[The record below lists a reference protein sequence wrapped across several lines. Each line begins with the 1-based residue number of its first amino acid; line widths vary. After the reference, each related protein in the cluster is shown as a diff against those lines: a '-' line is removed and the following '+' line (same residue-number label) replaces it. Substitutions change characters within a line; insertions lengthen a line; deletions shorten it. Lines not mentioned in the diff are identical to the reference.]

1 MLGHETR
8 SIGDVRTNRR
18 EFNQDG
24 VTVIQEPGRTI
35 VREDDR
41 VFIRHDENDRFRDL
55 GGDMRSERRGNEIAT
70 IYRRPDG
77 DEIVTVTDENGYLL
91 RRIRRDRDGREVVI
105 IDNGFR
111 EPPRSFEDEVVV
123 LPPPLIEIPRDR
135 YVVDAGGADESVIHE
150 ALFAPP
156 LSRLPRR
163 YTLDEVRNSASLR
176 AYTRSVD
183 LDTINFDSGSWALSQ
198 DQGQRLAGIAGA
210 LNEAIRRN
218 PSEVFLIEGHT
229 DATPYSSDASYSNW
243 DLSADRANSARRL
256 MQQDGVRA
264 DQVTQVR
271 GYADQMLRVKNN
283 PTDPSNRRVSILVK
297 NDNESVP
304 TLSAAKVVDGT
315 TPLPGAVKSPI
326 PAEAGAK
333 PQGPPPAAESAP
345 KPAAQLPAQT
355 PAKPSAGT
363 PLAKPSAGS
372 PAKPSAGTPLAKP
385 GLLDRLK
392 NMLPG
397 AKK

>member
-1 MLGHETR
+1 MAAKTQPIIVIKKKGGHGGHHGGAWKVAYADFVTAMMALFIVLWLMGSSEKVRKAVAGYFNDPRGTGSQLGTTMTGTGSTVAQVSTDDLQKLKDKLEQEIR
-8 SIGDVRTNRR
+8 ARKELEKLSKQI
-18 EFNQDG
+18 EIK
-24 VTVIQEPGRTI
+24 VTPEG
-35 VREDDR
+35 
-41 VFIRHDENDRFRDL
+41 
-55 GGDMRSERRGNEIAT
+55 
-70 IYRRPDG
+70 
-77 DEIVTVTDENGYLL
+77 L
-91 RRIRRDRDGREVVI
+91 RIE
-105 IDNGFR
+105 
-111 EPPRSFEDEVVV
+111 
-123 LPPPLIEIPRDR
+123 LIEGKNGTFYEIGS
-135 YVVDAGGADESVIHE
+135 A
-150 ALFAPP
+150 
-156 LSRLPRR
+156 RL
-163 YTLDEVRNSASLR
+163 SASGQEL
-176 AYTRSVD
+176 
-183 LDTINFDSGSWALSQ
+183 LAL
-198 DQGQRLAGIAGA
+198 LAAE
-210 LNEAIRRN
+210 LKTLPN
-218 PSEVFLIEGHT
+218 SLLIEGHT